1 MTAQATI
8 LAALDEFREVGQSV
22 ELDPDLLER
31 GDECHTEIER
41 FQVLIPLVGAFNAGK
56 TSLVNALLKR
66 GPERGLPTDIVPQ
79 TALATEIR
87 AAEESEGERIE
98 LYGEADELLEQ
109 VDIEQFQR
117 IEKETLKTGQPK
129 ALYAKALLHAPGL
142 EQIDRKILVDMPGLD
157 SGLRTH
163 NAAIQRYLPRGSY
176 FLMVVDADH
185 GTLRAS
191 EIRQLREFLDQDVE
205 FAVLVNKIDK
215 KQTDADAIIGEIEKQ
230 VESAFGKSAP
240 IRAVSAHS
248 DDVTAFH
255 DVLAG
260 VDFDRALAT
269 FWRARVC
276 GLFDNA
282 ERSLHTRY
290 SALNVSTAESDR
302 LIAELQAKKGA
313 LENKLRSDERE
324 IGRRYSDRAVDRIIQ
339 SVRDAIRDQA
349 RALAETYMA
358 GGQSAFEHEV
368 NEIVRQTLNRT
379 VEVAQSETLSEIA
392 ERYREDID
400 GLNASYEQLGSS
412 RDAEIS
418 SGGRPAL
425 IPALGD
431 AARKSMSAA
440 RGAKIDTSKGVLT
453 ATAFTGVLAATTAI
467 VAPWLEALIIALPS
481 ILGWLKER
489 SERQRQEEER
499 QRHFQD
505 LQMNIRSQVASKVA
519 SEMRAKVASHY
530 SALARD
536 MMDQLRQHVGALV
549 DGVEKDIRKS
559 QAEVEAQQ
567 KDVEQRKSALKDAL
581 GALTKAKQPIEALL

>member
-1 MTAQATI
+1 MA
-8 LAALDEFREVGQSV
+8 R
-22 ELDPDLLER
+22 R
-31 GDECHTEIER
+31 
-41 FQVLIPLVGAFNAGK
+41 
-56 TSLVNALLKR
+56 TSF
-66 GPERGLPTDIVPQ
+66 
-79 TALATEIR
+79 
-87 AAEESEGERIE
+87 
-98 LYGEADELLEQ
+98 LEQ

-163 NAAIQRYLPRGSY
+163 NAAIQRYLAAWQLFLDGRGRRPRYAARQRDSPVARVPGPRGRVRSAGEQ
-176 FLMVVDADH
+176 D
-185 GTLRAS
+185 
-191 EIRQLREFLDQDVE
+191 RQEANRRGC
-205 FAVLVNKIDK
+205 
-215 KQTDADAIIGEIEKQ
+215 IIGEIEKQ

-260 VDFDRALAT
+260 VNFDRALAT

-302 LIAELQAKKGA
+302 LIAELQAKKEA

-379 VEVAQSETLSEIA
+379 VDAAQSETLGEIA

-400 GLNASYEQLGSS
+400 GLNASYEQLVGNADAQTSS
-412 RDAEIS
+412 
-418 SGGRPAL
+418 GRPAL
-425 IPALGD
+425 IPAVGD
-431 AARKSMSAA
+431 AARNSMSTA
-440 RGAKIDTSKGVLT
+440 RGATIDTSKGVFAVPTEVVKAL
-453 ATAFTGVLAATTAI
+453 
-467 VAPWLEALIIALPS
+467 LELLINALPS
-481 ILGWLKER
+481 IIEGLKRR

-505 LQMNIRSQVASKVA
+505 LQMNIRSQTASKVA

-530 SALARD
+530 STLARD
-536 MMDQLRQHVGALV
+536 MTDQLRQHVGTLV

-559 QAEVEAQQ
+559 QAEVEARQQ
-567 KDVEQRKSALKDAL
+567 
-581 GALTKAKQPIEALL
+581 T

>member
-31 GDECHTEIER
+31 GQEWHTGIER

-117 IEKETLKTGQPK
+117 IEKEALKTGQPK
-129 ALYAKALLHAPGL
+129 ALYAKALLHAPDL
-142 EQIDRKILVDMPGLD
+142 KQVDRKILVDMPGLD

-163 NAAIQRYLPRGSY
+163 NAAIQRYLPLGSY

-191 EIRQLREFLDQDVE
+191 EIRQLREFLDQEVE

-260 VDFDRALAT
+260 VDFDHALAT
-269 FWRARVC
+269 FWRAPVC

-302 LIAELQAKKGA
+302 LIAELQAKKEA

-324 IGRRYSDRAVDRIIQ
+324 IGRRYSDRAVDRVIQ
-339 SVRDAIRDQA
+339 SVRDSIRDQA

-358 GGQSAFEHEV
+358 SGQSAFEHEV
-368 NEIVRQTLNRT
+368 NEIARQTLNRT
-379 VEVAQSETLSEIA
+379 VDAAQSETFGEIA

-400 GLNASYEQLGSS
+400 GLNASYEQLVGSA
-412 RDAEIS
+412 DAQTS
-418 SGGRPAL
+418 SGRPAL
-425 IPALGD
+425 ILPVRD
-431 AARKSMSAA
+431 AARNSMLTA
-440 RGAKIDTSKGVLT
+440 RGATIDTSKGVFAAPT
-453 ATAFTGVLAATTAI
+453 AVVKVL
-467 VAPWLEALIIALPS
+467 LEVLIKALIE
-481 ILGWLKER
+481 WLKGR

-530 SALARD
+530 STLARD
-536 MMDQLRQHVGALV
+536 MTDQLRQHVGALV
-549 DGVEKDIRKS
+549 DGAEKDIRKS
-559 QAEVEAQQ
+559 QAEVEARQQ
-567 KDVEQRKSALKDAL
+567 DVEQRKSALKEAL

>member
-31 GDECHTEIER
+31 GDEWHIGIER

-87 AAEESEGERIE
+87 AAEESDGERIE

-163 NAAIQRYLPRGSY
+163 NAAIQRYLPLGSY

-215 KQTDADAIIGEIEKQ
+215 KQTDADAIIGEIQKQ

-255 DVLAG
+255 DVVAG
-260 VDFDRALAT
+260 VDFDHALAT
-269 FWRARVC
+269 FWRAPVC

-302 LIAELQAKKGA
+302 LIAELQAKKEA

-324 IGRRYSDRAVDRIIQ
+324 IGRRYSDRAVDRVIQ
-339 SVRDAIRDQA
+339 SVRDAIRDEA

-368 NEIVRQTLNRT
+368 NEIVRRTLNRT
-379 VEVAQSETLSEIA
+379 VDAAQSETLSEIA

-400 GLNASYEQLGSS
+400 GLNASYEQLVGNADAQTSS
-412 RDAEIS
+412 
-418 SGGRPAL
+418 GRPAL
-425 IPALGD
+425 IPAVGD
-431 AARKSMSAA
+431 AARNSMSTA
-440 RGAKIDTSKGVLT
+440 RGATIDTSKGVFAVPTEVVKAL
-453 ATAFTGVLAATTAI
+453 
-467 VAPWLEALIIALPS
+467 LELLINALPA
-481 ILGWLKER
+481 IFEWLKGR
-489 SERQRQEEER
+489 RERQRLEEER

-567 KDVEQRKSALKDAL
+567 KDVEQRKSALKEAL
-581 GALTKAKQPIEALL
+581 GALIKAKQPIEALL

>member
-31 GDECHTEIER
+31 GQECHTEIER

-87 AAEESEGERIE
+87 AAAESEGERIE
-98 LYGEADELLEQ
+98 LYGEAGELLDQ

-129 ALYAKALLHAPGL
+129 ALYAKALLHAPDL
-142 EQIDRKILVDMPGLD
+142 KQVDRKILVDMPGLD

-163 NAAIQRYLPRGSY
+163 NAAIQRYLPLGSY

-191 EIRQLREFLDQDVE
+191 EIRQLREFLDQEVE

-215 KQTDADAIIGEIEKQ
+215 KQTDADAIIGEIQKQ

-255 DVLAG
+255 NVLAG

-269 FWRARVC
+269 FWRAPVC

-302 LIAELQAKKGA
+302 LIAELQAKKEA

-324 IGRRYSDRAVDRIIQ
+324 IGRRYSDRAVDRVIQ
-339 SVRDAIRDQA
+339 SVRDAIRDEA

-379 VEVAQSETLSEIA
+379 VDPAQSETLSEIA

-400 GLNASYEQLGSS
+400 GLNASYEQLVGNADAQTSS
-412 RDAEIS
+412 
-418 SGGRPAL
+418 GRPAL
-425 IPALGD
+425 IPAVGD
-431 AARKSMSAA
+431 AARNSMSTA
-440 RGAKIDTSKGVLT
+440 RGATIDTSKGVFAVPTEVVKAL
-453 ATAFTGVLAATTAI
+453 
-467 VAPWLEALIIALPS
+467 LELLINALPA
-481 ILGWLKER
+481 IIEWLKER

-519 SEMRAKVASHY
+519 SEMRARVASHY